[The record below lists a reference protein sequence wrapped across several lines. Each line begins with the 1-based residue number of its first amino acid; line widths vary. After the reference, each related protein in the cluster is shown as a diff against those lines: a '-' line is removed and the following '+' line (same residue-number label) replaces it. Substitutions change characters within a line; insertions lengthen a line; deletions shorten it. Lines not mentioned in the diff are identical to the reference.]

1 MVVIRLSRS
10 GAKKNPYYFIT
21 VADSRNA
28 RDGAFI
34 ERLGFYNPSAKG
46 QEEILRIDVEKIDEW
61 VSKGAQVSD
70 RVKRLIKDSKLSPEE
85 LDARKAAKKDKAD
98 AKKAAALAA
107 KQEEI
112 KKQAEEAA
120 EEAAPEEALAEEPD
134 EEAAPEEADEEEVVD
149 KPFQVEA
156 ADSGAVELLELFGE
170 VLSEHVHVQPLERRR
185 FRGFRRLRLRIR
197 AVCERCLLL
206 ESVLHLFTK
215 IQGAKTNSSK

>member
-21 VADSRNA
+21 VADSRKA

-46 QEEILRIDVEKIDEW
+46 QEEILRIDIEKIDEW

-85 LDARKAAKKDKAD
+85 LGARKAAKKDKAD

-120 EEAAPEEALAEEPD
+120 EEAVPEEAPAGEEEAPA
-134 EEAAPEEADEEEVVD
+134 EEAAPEEAPAEDEAPEEASED
-149 KPFQVEA
+149 NPEESP
-156 ADSGAVELLELFGE
+156 DSEDEDE
-170 VLSEHVHVQPLERRR
+170 KS
-185 FRGFRRLRLRIR
+185 
-197 AVCERCLLL
+197 
-206 ESVLHLFTK
+206 
-215 IQGAKTNSSK
+215 

>member
-34 ERLGFYNPSAKG
+34 ERLGFYNPSAQG
-46 QEEILRIDVEKIDEW
+46 QEETLRIDIEKVDEW
-61 VSKGAQVSD
+61 VSKGAQISD

-112 KKQAEEAA
+112 KKQAEEAEKKLLLKLHQKKHLLKKHLLRKHQKKHLLKKKPA
-120 EEAAPEEALAEEPD
+120 EEAPAELHQKKHLLEEAPEEAP
-134 EEAAPEEADEEEVVD
+134 
-149 KPFQVEA
+149 
-156 ADSGAVELLELFGE
+156 
-170 VLSEHVHVQPLERRR
+170 
-185 FRGFRRLRLRIR
+185 
-197 AVCERCLLL
+197 
-206 ESVLHLFTK
+206 
-215 IQGAKTNSSK
+215 

>member
-46 QEEILRIDVEKIDEW
+46 QEETLRIDIEKIDEW
-61 VSKGAQVSD
+61 VLKGAQVSD
-70 RVKRLIKDSKLSPEE
+70 RVKRLIKDSKLSAEE
-85 LDARKAAKKDKAD
+85 LDARKVAKKDKAD

-120 EEAAPEEALAEEPD
+120 PEEAASEEEAPAEEAAPAEEEAPAEEAPKD
-134 EEAAPEEADEEEVVD
+134 NPEESSDSEDEDE
-149 KPFQVEA
+149 K
-156 ADSGAVELLELFGE
+156 S
-170 VLSEHVHVQPLERRR
+170 
-185 FRGFRRLRLRIR
+185 
-197 AVCERCLLL
+197 
-206 ESVLHLFTK
+206 
-215 IQGAKTNSSK
+215 

>member
-46 QEEILRIDVEKIDEW
+46 QEETLRIDIEKIDEW

-70 RVKRLIKDSKLSPEE
+70 RVKRLIKDSKLSAEE

-120 EEAAPEEALAEEPD
+120 PEEAASEEEAPAEEAAPAEEEAPAEEAPKD
-134 EEAAPEEADEEEVVD
+134 NPEESSDSEDEDE
-149 KPFQVEA
+149 K
-156 ADSGAVELLELFGE
+156 S
-170 VLSEHVHVQPLERRR
+170 
-185 FRGFRRLRLRIR
+185 
-197 AVCERCLLL
+197 
-206 ESVLHLFTK
+206 
-215 IQGAKTNSSK
+215 

>member
-34 ERLGFYNPSAKG
+34 ERLGFYNPTAQG
-46 QEEILRIDVEKIDEW
+46 QEETLRIDIEKVNEW
-61 VSKGAQVSD
+61 VSKGAQISD

-98 AKKAAALAA
+98 AKKAAVLAA

-120 EEAAPEEALAEEPD
+120 EEEVSAEEEAPA
-134 EEAAPEEADEEEVVD
+134 EEAAPAEEEAPEETPAEEAAPAEEEA
-149 KPFQVEA
+149 PAEEAPEEEAPAEEA
-156 ADSGAVELLELFGE
+156 APDEAPSEEAPEDNPEESSDSEDEDE
-170 VLSEHVHVQPLERRR
+170 KS
-185 FRGFRRLRLRIR
+185 
-197 AVCERCLLL
+197 
-206 ESVLHLFTK
+206 
-215 IQGAKTNSSK
+215 

>member
-85 LDARKAAKKDKAD
+85 LDARKAAKKDKVD

-120 EEAAPEEALAEEPD
+120 EEAASEEAPAEEAPTEEEASEDNPEESSDSED
-134 EEAAPEEADEEEVVD
+134 EDE
-149 KPFQVEA
+149 K
-156 ADSGAVELLELFGE
+156 S
-170 VLSEHVHVQPLERRR
+170 
-185 FRGFRRLRLRIR
+185 
-197 AVCERCLLL
+197 
-206 ESVLHLFTK
+206 
-215 IQGAKTNSSK
+215 

>member
-34 ERLGFYNPSAKG
+34 ERLGFYNPSAQG
-46 QEEILRIDVEKIDEW
+46 QEETLRIDIEKVDEW
-61 VSKGAQVSD
+61 VSKGAQISD

-112 KKQAEEAA
+112 KKQAEEAEEEAPAEEAPA
-120 EEAAPEEALAEEPD
+120 EEAASEEAPAEEAPPEEEPAEE
-134 EEAAPEEADEEEVVD
+134 EAPADNPEESSDSEDEDE
-149 KPFQVEA
+149 K
-156 ADSGAVELLELFGE
+156 S
-170 VLSEHVHVQPLERRR
+170 
-185 FRGFRRLRLRIR
+185 
-197 AVCERCLLL
+197 
-206 ESVLHLFTK
+206 
-215 IQGAKTNSSK
+215 

>member
-46 QEEILRIDVEKIDEW
+46 QEETLRIDIEKVEEW
-61 VSKGAQVSD
+61 VSKGAQVSE

-112 KKQAEEAA
+112 KKQAEETAEEAALEEVPTEEAAPAAPEEAPVEEEAPA
-120 EEAAPEEALAEEPD
+120 EEAAPEEAPA
-134 EEAAPEEADEEEVVD
+134 EEAAEEEAPAEEAAEEEAPKDNPEESSDSEDEDE
-149 KPFQVEA
+149 K
-156 ADSGAVELLELFGE
+156 S
-170 VLSEHVHVQPLERRR
+170 
-185 FRGFRRLRLRIR
+185 
-197 AVCERCLLL
+197 
-206 ESVLHLFTK
+206 
-215 IQGAKTNSSK
+215 

>member
-46 QEEILRIDVEKIDEW
+46 QEETLRIDIEKVEEW
-61 VSKGAQVSD
+61 VSKGAQVSE

-120 EEAAPEEALAEEPD
+120 EEAAPEEAPAEEEAPVEEVAPE
-134 EEAAPEEADEEEVVD
+134 EEAAPAEEAAEEEAPKD
-149 KPFQVEA
+149 NPEESS
-156 ADSGAVELLELFGE
+156 DSEDEDE
-170 VLSEHVHVQPLERRR
+170 KS
-185 FRGFRRLRLRIR
+185 
-197 AVCERCLLL
+197 
-206 ESVLHLFTK
+206 
-215 IQGAKTNSSK
+215 

>member
-120 EEAAPEEALAEEPD
+120 EEAAPEEAPAEEAPAEEEALAEEAPAE
-134 EEAAPEEADEEEVVD
+134 EEASEDNPEESSDSENEDE
-149 KPFQVEA
+149 K
-156 ADSGAVELLELFGE
+156 S
-170 VLSEHVHVQPLERRR
+170 
-185 FRGFRRLRLRIR
+185 
-197 AVCERCLLL
+197 
-206 ESVLHLFTK
+206 
-215 IQGAKTNSSK
+215 

>member
-34 ERLGFYNPSAKG
+34 ERLGFYNPSAQG
-46 QEEILRIDVEKIDEW
+46 QEETLRIDIEKVDEW
-61 VSKGAQVSD
+61 VSKGAQISD
-70 RVKRLIKDSKLSPEE
+70 RVKRLIKDSKLTPEE

-112 KKQAEEAA
+112 KKQAEEA
-120 EEAAPEEALAEEPD
+120 EEAAPEEEAPA
-134 EEAAPEEADEEEVVD
+134 EEAAPAEEEASSDNPLASSDSEDEDE
-149 KPFQVEA
+149 K
-156 ADSGAVELLELFGE
+156 S
-170 VLSEHVHVQPLERRR
+170 
-185 FRGFRRLRLRIR
+185 
-197 AVCERCLLL
+197 
-206 ESVLHLFTK
+206 
-215 IQGAKTNSSK
+215 

>member
-46 QEEILRIDVEKIDEW
+46 QEEILRIDIEKIDEW

-120 EEAAPEEALAEEPD
+120 EEAASEEAPKEEEASA
-134 EEAAPEEADEEEVVD
+134 EEAALEEASEDNPEESPDSEDEDE
-149 KPFQVEA
+149 K
-156 ADSGAVELLELFGE
+156 S
-170 VLSEHVHVQPLERRR
+170 
-185 FRGFRRLRLRIR
+185 
-197 AVCERCLLL
+197 
-206 ESVLHLFTK
+206 
-215 IQGAKTNSSK
+215 

>member
-46 QEEILRIDVEKIDEW
+46 QEEILRIDEEKIDEW

-85 LDARKAAKKDKAD
+85 LDARKAAKKDKVD
-98 AKKAAALAA
+98 AKKAAELAA

-120 EEAAPEEALAEEPD
+120 EEAAPEEVPAEEAPA
-134 EEAAPEEADEEEVVD
+134 EEAAPEEVPAEEAPAEEEASED
-149 KPFQVEA
+149 NPEESS
-156 ADSGAVELLELFGE
+156 DSEDEDE
-170 VLSEHVHVQPLERRR
+170 KS
-185 FRGFRRLRLRIR
+185 
-197 AVCERCLLL
+197 
-206 ESVLHLFTK
+206 
-215 IQGAKTNSSK
+215 

>member
-46 QEEILRIDVEKIDEW
+46 QEETLRIDIEKVDEW

-85 LDARKAAKKDKAD
+85 LDTRKAAKKDKAD

-112 KKQAEEAA
+112 KKQAEEVA
-120 EEAAPEEALAEEPD
+120 EEEATAE
-134 EEAAPEEADEEEVVD
+134 
-149 KPFQVEA
+149 
-156 ADSGAVELLELFGE
+156 DSS
-170 VLSEHVHVQPLERRR
+170 SE
-185 FRGFRRLRLRIR
+185 
-197 AVCERCLLL
+197 
-206 ESVLHLFTK
+206 ESVSIKQTSTLEILYYLFFSTCEYK
-215 IQGAKTNSSK
+215 VKWLNELTLF

>member
-46 QEEILRIDVEKIDEW
+46 QEEILRIDIEKIDEW

-112 KKQAEEAA
+112 KKQAAEAAPEEAPA
-120 EEAAPEEALAEEPD
+120 EEAAPEEAPA
-134 EEAAPEEADEEEVVD
+134 EEAAPEEASEDNPEESSDSEDEDE
-149 KPFQVEA
+149 K
-156 ADSGAVELLELFGE
+156 S
-170 VLSEHVHVQPLERRR
+170 
-185 FRGFRRLRLRIR
+185 
-197 AVCERCLLL
+197 
-206 ESVLHLFTK
+206 
-215 IQGAKTNSSK
+215 

>member
-46 QEEILRIDVEKIDEW
+46 QEETLRIDIEKIDEW

-70 RVKRLIKDSKLSPEE
+70 RVKRLIKDSKLSAEE

-120 EEAAPEEALAEEPD
+120 PA
-134 EEAAPEEADEEEVVD
+134 
-149 KPFQVEA
+149 
-156 ADSGAVELLELFGE
+156 
-170 VLSEHVHVQPLERRR
+170 
-185 FRGFRRLRLRIR
+185 
-197 AVCERCLLL
+197 
-206 ESVLHLFTK
+206 
-215 IQGAKTNSSK
+215 

>member
-46 QEEILRIDVEKIDEW
+46 QEETLRIDIEKVDEW
-61 VSKGAQVSD
+61 VSKGAQISD
-70 RVKRLIKDSKLSPEE
+70 RVKRLIKDSKLSAEE

-120 EEAAPEEALAEEPD
+120 EEEVPAEEAAPAEEEVPADEEAPA
-134 EEAAPEEADEEEVVD
+134 EEAAPEEAPSEEASENNPEESSDSEDKDE
-149 KPFQVEA
+149 K
-156 ADSGAVELLELFGE
+156 S
-170 VLSEHVHVQPLERRR
+170 
-185 FRGFRRLRLRIR
+185 
-197 AVCERCLLL
+197 
-206 ESVLHLFTK
+206 
-215 IQGAKTNSSK
+215 

>member
-46 QEEILRIDVEKIDEW
+46 QEEILRIDIEKIDEW

-120 EEAAPEEALAEEPD
+120 EEAAPAEDAAPEETPA
-134 EEAAPEEADEEEVVD
+134 EEAAPEDASEDNPEESSDSKDEDE
-149 KPFQVEA
+149 K
-156 ADSGAVELLELFGE
+156 S
-170 VLSEHVHVQPLERRR
+170 
-185 FRGFRRLRLRIR
+185 
-197 AVCERCLLL
+197 
-206 ESVLHLFTK
+206 
-215 IQGAKTNSSK
+215 

>member
-46 QEEILRIDVEKIDEW
+46 QEEILRIDIEKIDEW

-120 EEAAPEEALAEEPD
+120 EEAAPAEDAAPEETPA
-134 EEAAPEEADEEEVVD
+134 EEAAPEETPAEEEV
-149 KPFQVEA
+149 PAEEEAPEEAPAEEA
-156 ADSGAVELLELFGE
+156 APEDASEDNPEESSDSKDEDEK
-170 VLSEHVHVQPLERRR
+170 S
-185 FRGFRRLRLRIR
+185 
-197 AVCERCLLL
+197 
-206 ESVLHLFTK
+206 
-215 IQGAKTNSSK
+215 

>member
-46 QEEILRIDVEKIDEW
+46 QEETLRIDIEKVEEW
-61 VSKGAQVSD
+61 VSKGAQVSE

-120 EEAAPEEALAEEPD
+120 EEAAEEEAPV
-134 EEAAPEEADEEEVVD
+134 EEAAEEEAPVEEAAEEEAPKDNPEESSDSEDEDE
-149 KPFQVEA
+149 K
-156 ADSGAVELLELFGE
+156 S
-170 VLSEHVHVQPLERRR
+170 
-185 FRGFRRLRLRIR
+185 
-197 AVCERCLLL
+197 
-206 ESVLHLFTK
+206 
-215 IQGAKTNSSK
+215 

>member
-85 LDARKAAKKDKAD
+85 LDARKAAKKDKVD

-120 EEAAPEEALAEEPD
+120 EEAASEEAPG
-134 EEAAPEEADEEEVVD
+134 EEAASEEAPAEEAPAEEEASEDNPEESSDSEDEDE
-149 KPFQVEA
+149 K
-156 ADSGAVELLELFGE
+156 S
-170 VLSEHVHVQPLERRR
+170 
-185 FRGFRRLRLRIR
+185 
-197 AVCERCLLL
+197 
-206 ESVLHLFTK
+206 
-215 IQGAKTNSSK
+215 

>member
-46 QEEILRIDVEKIDEW
+46 QEETLRLDIEKIDEW
-61 VSKGAQVSD
+61 VLKGAQISD

-120 EEAAPEEALAEEPD
+120 EEDAPAEVAALAEEEVPAEEEAPAEEAALAEEEVPAEEEAPA
-134 EEAAPEEADEEEVVD
+134 EEAAPEEAPSEEEA
-149 KPFQVEA
+149 PAEEA
-156 ADSGAVELLELFGE
+156 APEEAPSEEASENNPEESSDSEDKDEK
-170 VLSEHVHVQPLERRR
+170 S
-185 FRGFRRLRLRIR
+185 
-197 AVCERCLLL
+197 
-206 ESVLHLFTK
+206 
-215 IQGAKTNSSK
+215 

>member
-34 ERLGFYNPSAKG
+34 ERLGFYNPSAQG
-46 QEEILRIDVEKIDEW
+46 QEETLRIDIEKVDEW
-61 VSKGAQVSD
+61 VSKGAQISD

-112 KKQAEEAA
+112 KKQAEEAEEEAPA
-120 EEAAPEEALAEEPD
+120 EEAAPEEAPVEEEAPAEEAPV
-134 EEAAPEEADEEEVVD
+134 EEAAPAEEAPADNPEESSDSEDEDE
-149 KPFQVEA
+149 K
-156 ADSGAVELLELFGE
+156 S
-170 VLSEHVHVQPLERRR
+170 
-185 FRGFRRLRLRIR
+185 
-197 AVCERCLLL
+197 
-206 ESVLHLFTK
+206 
-215 IQGAKTNSSK
+215 

>member
-85 LDARKAAKKDKAD
+85 LDSRKAAKKDKAD

-120 EEAAPEEALAEEPD
+120 EEAAPEEAPAE
-134 EEAAPEEADEEEVVD
+134 EEAAPEEAPAEEAAPEEAPAEEEASED
-149 KPFQVEA
+149 NPEESS
-156 ADSGAVELLELFGE
+156 DSEDEDE
-170 VLSEHVHVQPLERRR
+170 KS
-185 FRGFRRLRLRIR
+185 
-197 AVCERCLLL
+197 
-206 ESVLHLFTK
+206 
-215 IQGAKTNSSK
+215 

>member
-46 QEEILRIDVEKIDEW
+46 HEEILRIDVEKIDEW
-61 VSKGAQVSD
+61 VSKGAQVSE

-85 LDARKAAKKDKAD
+85 LDARKAAKKDKVD

-120 EEAAPEEALAEEPD
+120 EEAASEEAPAEEVAPEEAPA
-134 EEAAPEEADEEEVVD
+134 EEAAPEEAPAEEEASED
-149 KPFQVEA
+149 NPEESS
-156 ADSGAVELLELFGE
+156 DSEDEDE
-170 VLSEHVHVQPLERRR
+170 KS
-185 FRGFRRLRLRIR
+185 
-197 AVCERCLLL
+197 
-206 ESVLHLFTK
+206 
-215 IQGAKTNSSK
+215 

>member
-34 ERLGFYNPSAKG
+34 ERLGFYNPSAQG
-46 QEEILRIDVEKIDEW
+46 QEETLRIDIEKVDEW
-61 VSKGAQVSD
+61 VSKGAQISD
-70 RVKRLIKDSKLSPEE
+70 RVKRLIKDSKLTPEE

-120 EEAAPEEALAEEPD
+120 EEAPA
-134 EEAAPEEADEEEVVD
+134 EEAAPEETPAEEEA
-149 KPFQVEA
+149 PAEEA
-156 ADSGAVELLELFGE
+156 TPEELSLI
-170 VLSEHVHVQPLERRR
+170 H
-185 FRGFRRLRLRIR
+185 I
-197 AVCERCLLL
+197 
-206 ESVLHLFTK
+206 
-215 IQGAKTNSSK
+215 

>member
-21 VADSRNA
+21 VTDSRNA

-46 QEEILRIDVEKIDEW
+46 QEETLRIDIEKVDEW
-61 VSKGAQVSD
+61 VSKGAQVSN

-85 LDARKAAKKDKAD
+85 LDTRKAAKKDKAD

-112 KKQAEEAA
+112 KKQAEEVA
-120 EEAAPEEALAEEPD
+120 EEEAPVEEASAEEEAPED
-134 EEAAPEEADEEEVVD
+134 NPEESSDSEDEDE
-149 KPFQVEA
+149 K
-156 ADSGAVELLELFGE
+156 S
-170 VLSEHVHVQPLERRR
+170 
-185 FRGFRRLRLRIR
+185 
-197 AVCERCLLL
+197 
-206 ESVLHLFTK
+206 
-215 IQGAKTNSSK
+215 

>member
-46 QEEILRIDVEKIDEW
+46 QEETLRIDIEKIDEW
-61 VSKGAQVSD
+61 VSKGAQISD

-85 LDARKAAKKDKAD
+85 LDTIKAAKKDKAD

-112 KKQAEEAA
+112 KKQAEEAEEAAPEEAPAEEEVPA
-120 EEAAPEEALAEEPD
+120 EEAAPEEAPAEE
-134 EEAAPEEADEEEVVD
+134 EAPEDNPEESSDSEDEDE
-149 KPFQVEA
+149 K
-156 ADSGAVELLELFGE
+156 S
-170 VLSEHVHVQPLERRR
+170 
-185 FRGFRRLRLRIR
+185 
-197 AVCERCLLL
+197 
-206 ESVLHLFTK
+206 
-215 IQGAKTNSSK
+215 

>member
-46 QEEILRIDVEKIDEW
+46 QEEILRIDIEKIDEW

-120 EEAAPEEALAEEPD
+120 EEAASEEAPA
-134 EEAAPEEADEEEVVD
+134 EEAAPEEAPTEEEA
-149 KPFQVEA
+149 PAEEA
-156 ADSGAVELLELFGE
+156 APEEAPAEEEASEDNPEESSDSEDEDE
-170 VLSEHVHVQPLERRR
+170 KLSLIH
-185 FRGFRRLRLRIR
+185 I
-197 AVCERCLLL
+197 
-206 ESVLHLFTK
+206 
-215 IQGAKTNSSK
+215 

>member
-85 LDARKAAKKDKAD
+85 LDARKAAKKDKVD

-120 EEAAPEEALAEEPD
+120 EEAAPEEAPAE
-134 EEAAPEEADEEEVVD
+134 EEAAPEEAPAEEAAPEEAPAEEEASED
-149 KPFQVEA
+149 NPEESS
-156 ADSGAVELLELFGE
+156 DSEDEDE
-170 VLSEHVHVQPLERRR
+170 KS
-185 FRGFRRLRLRIR
+185 
-197 AVCERCLLL
+197 
-206 ESVLHLFTK
+206 
-215 IQGAKTNSSK
+215 